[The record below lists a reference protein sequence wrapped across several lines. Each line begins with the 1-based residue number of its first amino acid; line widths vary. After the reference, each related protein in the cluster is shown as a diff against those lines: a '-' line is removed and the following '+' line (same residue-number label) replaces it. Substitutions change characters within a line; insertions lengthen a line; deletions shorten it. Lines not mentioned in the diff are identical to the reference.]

1 MLLNREGAVWKVL
14 MELHEGSQAER
25 AQPVQEAITYL
36 ENHGG
41 RMEYAQARSQGLPI
55 GSGNVEATCKALVG
69 LRMKRPGA
77 RWKEESGQHVLD
89 LRALVL
95 SDRWE
100 DAMDLTLAPL
110 RAHIQC
116 VA

>member
-1 MLLNREGAVWKVL
+1 
-14 MELHEGSQAER
+14 
-25 AQPVQEAITYL
+25 
-36 ENHGG
+36 
-41 RMEYAQARSQGLPI
+41 
-55 GSGNVEATCKALVG
+55 
-69 LRMKRPGA
+69 
-77 RWKEESGQHVLD
+77 
-89 LRALVL
+89 VL